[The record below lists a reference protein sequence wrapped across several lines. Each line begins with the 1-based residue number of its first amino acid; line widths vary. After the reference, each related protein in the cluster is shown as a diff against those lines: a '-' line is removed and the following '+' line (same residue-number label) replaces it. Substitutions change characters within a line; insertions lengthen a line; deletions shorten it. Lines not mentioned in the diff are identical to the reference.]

1 MILLIFDDK
10 KIELFF
16 MLSYIR
22 CSFFLIFA
30 VACGFVNLI
39 TPTSGVMMGGLA
51 IPKIDF
57 SSWIKFS
64 LKIIATIFV
73 VNIIILSIA
82 MLTL

>member
-1 MILLIFDDK
+1 MIK
-10 KIELFF
+10 KLNCFLCYRISAVL
-16 MLSYIR
+16 
-22 CSFFLIFA
+22 FFLIFA